1 MTYPMPAVSI
11 AAVPGRRRVVLD
23 FAKEIEKAGYSGLY
37 LPSMSD
43 SLSLCTAIAMET
55 KSITIGTGITPIYGR
70 TPADLAQTAAFIKEI
85 SGDRFQFG
93 VGVSHAPAL
102 AAQGLKGG
110 KPLADMR
117 QFVKDYKTAPR
128 VGEVPPIILAAMRKK
143 MIGLASEI
151 GEGMIIA
158 NGARSY
164 IQESLTELTKEQRSN
179 KEFFIGDMIPTCI
192 SDDEEAAKA
201 VNRKTLIMYTML
213 PNYRNYWKA
222 AGFEQEMSDIEKVVT
237 EGDIKRI
244 PEVMSDRWLEQVTLF
259 GSPTKVRDGIE
270 AWFDAGVKTPI
281 IVPSSAAGNQLKA
294 LEELLALYQ

>member
-11 AAVPGRRRVVLD
+11 AAVPGRRRAVLD
-23 FAKEIEKAGYSGLY
+23 FAKEIEKAGFSGLY

-55 KSITIGTGITPIYGR
+55 NTITIGTGITPIYGR
-70 TPADLAQTAAFIKEI
+70 TAADLAQTAAFIKEV
-85 SGDRFQFG
+85 SNDRFRFG

-117 QFVKDYKTAPR
+117 QFVNEYKSAKR
-128 VGEVPPIILAAMRKK
+128 VGEVPPITLAAMRKK

-151 GEGMIIA
+151 GDGMIIA

-164 IQESLTELTKEQRSN
+164 IKESLLELTDEQRTN
-179 KEFFIGDMIPTCI
+179 EDFFIGDMIPTCI

-201 VNRKTLIMYTML
+201 VNRKTLVMYTML

-222 AGFEQEMSDIEKVVT
+222 AGFEEEMAAVEEVINKGEM
-237 EGDIKRI
+237 KRI
-244 PEVMSDRWLEQVTLF
+244 PEVLSDRWLEQVTLF

-281 IVPSSAAGNQLKA
+281 IVPTSAAGNQLKA
-294 LEELLALYQ
+294 LEELLALY

>member
-1 MTYPMPAVSI
+1 
-11 AAVPGRRRVVLD
+11 
-23 FAKEIEKAGYSGLY
+23 
-37 LPSMSD
+37 
-43 SLSLCTAIAMET
+43 
-55 KSITIGTGITPIYGR
+55 
-70 TPADLAQTAAFIKEI
+70 
-85 SGDRFQFG
+85 
-93 VGVSHAPAL
+93 
-102 AAQGLKGG
+102 
-110 KPLADMR
+110 
-117 QFVKDYKTAPR
+117 
-128 VGEVPPIILAAMRKK
+128 

>member
-11 AAVPGRRRVVLD
+11 AAVPGRRRAVLD
-23 FAKEIEKAGYSGLY
+23 FAKEIEKAGFSGLY

-55 KSITIGTGITPIYGR
+55 NTITIGTGITPIYGR
-70 TPADLAQTAAFIKEI
+70 TAADLAQTAAFIKEV
-85 SGDRFQFG
+85 SNDRFRFG

-117 QFVKDYKTAPR
+117 QFVNEYKSAKR
-128 VGEVPPIILAAMRKK
+128 VGEVPPITLAAMRKK

-151 GEGMIIA
+151 GDGMIIA

-164 IQESLTELTKEQRSN
+164 IKESLLELTDEQRTN
-179 KEFFIGDMIPTCI
+179 EDFFIGDMIPTCI

-201 VNRKTLIMYTML
+201 VNRKTLVMYTML

-222 AGFEQEMSDIEKVVT
+222 AGFEEEMAAVEEVINKGEM
-237 EGDIKRI
+237 KRI
-244 PEVMSDRWLEQVTLF
+244 PEVLSDRCLEQVTLF

-281 IVPSSAAGNQLKA
+281 IVPTSAAGNQLKA
-294 LEELLALYQ
+294 LEELLALY